1 MVKLYRIVIM
11 LLDEQNNEILKFII
25 KGAYYCGL
33 KTLGE
38 AVDNELAHLTNC
50 YAYEDIP
57 KIEKQIA
64 SLLQNIY
71 EVVEKEAYTV
81 DKRDKVLNLSSDWK
95 VWLYTLDEVNEMF
108 CLNIDFKKI
117 DKELENL

>member
-1 MVKLYRIVIM
+1 M